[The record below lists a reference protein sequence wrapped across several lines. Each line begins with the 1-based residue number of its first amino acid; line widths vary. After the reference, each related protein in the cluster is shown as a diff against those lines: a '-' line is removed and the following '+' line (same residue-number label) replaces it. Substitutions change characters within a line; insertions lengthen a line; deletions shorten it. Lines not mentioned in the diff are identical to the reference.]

1 MLPICKAK
9 ITDIINSNKIG
20 SMETAWAFGNSTKT
34 IEKNYYLGCDLN
46 QLRNV
51 LEK

>member
-1 MLPICKAK
+1 
-9 ITDIINSNKIG
+9 
-20 SMETAWAFGNSTKT
+20 METAWAFGNSTKT

-51 LEK
+51 LENRSYGRVTKKDIG